1 MSKTAI
7 VCSGCEPAQ
16 LFPTFVFAASAAAL
30 GDEVIVFCCPAA
42 APAMLKDH
50 LEGLQ
55 AKGMPPMADLLSSL
69 DAAGGR
75 ILVCEL
81 ALEAKDLTAADLREG
96 VEVVG
101 VTAFLVES
109 ADASRTF
116 CF

>member
-1 MSKTAI
+1 MSKIAI
-7 VCSGCEPAQ
+7 VCSGCEPSQ

-30 GDEVIVFCCPAA
+30 GDEVIIFCCPAA
-42 APAMLKDH
+42 APAMLKGH
-50 LEGLQ
+50 LEGMQ
-55 AKGMPPMADLLSSL
+55 AKGMPPMADLLSSF

-75 ILVCEL
+75 IMVCEL
-81 ALEAKDLTAADLREG
+81 ALEAKDLTTADLREE